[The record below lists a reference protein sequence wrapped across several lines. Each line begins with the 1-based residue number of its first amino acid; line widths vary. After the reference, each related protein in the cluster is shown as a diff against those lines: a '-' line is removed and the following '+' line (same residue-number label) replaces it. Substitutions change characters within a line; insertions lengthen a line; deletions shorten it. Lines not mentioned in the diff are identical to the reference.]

1 MTFRIVRDPVVG
13 EEVWLA
19 TTSFGLRLRVLPRPQ
34 LRETAAVITF
44 GYGSTDVA
52 FDDGQGPVTS
62 PAGTAHYL
70 EHKLFEDEELAVFQR
85 FSARGARVN
94 AQTGFTRTTY
104 FFQSATAVE
113 DNLRDLLRLVGK
125 PHITDQNVE
134 KERGIIAQEVRMYE
148 DSPDQGLV
156 FSLLGA
162 LYADHPVRA
171 TVGGT
176 VTSIGEITATTLMRA
191 YAAFYRTG
199 NAAIAVAGPVDPELV
214 LRLCEECT
222 LRPGSSPQRAN
233 ITDFGPPAKPRVE
246 RTMAVARTKLM
257 IGLKERQEASTWRHR
272 AERAMASGVVLD
284 RLFAGSSDVRESL
297 HQRGLVDDTLGAGY
311 MGERT
316 FGVATIGCDTED
328 PARAEAAIRE
338 ALNAPVSFDD
348 EQLERL
354 RRRVVGA
361 FVRSC
366 ESVRALAFHH
376 ASEELEGIEPF
387 AGLSVLASLR
397 PSDIDARRHRLIA
410 DDNLC
415 VALAH
420 RR

>member
-1 MTFRIVRDPVVG
+1 MTFRIVRDPVVA

-19 TTSFGLRLRVLPRPQ
+19 TTSKGLRLRVLPRPH

-44 GYGSTDVA
+44 AYGSTDVA
-52 FDDGQGPVTS
+52 FDDGHGLANS
-62 PAGTAHYL
+62 PFGTAHYL

-104 FFQSATAVE
+104 FFQSASAVE

-125 PHITDQNVE
+125 PHVTEQNVE

-148 DSPDQGLV
+148 DSPDHGLL

-162 LYADHPVRA
+162 MYGAHPVRA

-176 VTSIGEITATTLMRA
+176 VASIGEITAEGLLRA
-191 YAAFYRTG
+191 YSAFYRTG
-199 NAAIAVAGPVDPELV
+199 NAAIAVAGPVDPEMV
-214 LRLCEECT
+214 LRLCEDCE
-222 LRPGSSPQRAN
+222 LAPGGPPVRAK
-233 ITDFGPPAKPRVE
+233 IADFGPPSVARTE
-246 RTMAVARTKLM
+246 RTMGVARTKLM
-257 IGLKERQEASTWRHR
+257 LGLKERVEATTHL
-272 AERAMASGVVLD
+272 ERAQRAAASGVVLD
-284 RLFAGSSDVRESL
+284 RLFAGSSEVRESL
-297 HQRGLVDDTLGAGY
+297 HQRGSVDDTLGAGY

-316 FGVATIGCDTED
+316 FGLATIGCDTED
-328 PARAEAAIRE
+328 PVRAEAALRE
-338 ALNAPVSFDD
+338 ALHAPVDFDD

-354 RRRVVGA
+354 RRRVVGG

-376 ASEELEGIEPF
+376 AAEELDGAEPF
-387 AGLSVLASLR
+387 AALSVLASMR
-397 PSDIDARRHRLIA
+397 PTDVAARRRELVR
-410 DDNLC
+410 DENLA
-415 VALAH
+415 VAIAH